1 MITEAQ
7 INQFQYQ
14 DTAERVNELALK
26 SSRTEQKIT
35 NLRNKELKKKLITSS
50 NHHINLGKS
59 SEQILCVDERN
70 FEELEDEYSVV
81 ILLNSNIGNIG
92 LNKFITKVESLTKVL
107 LVVHDLDNHHWHLM
121 SYYSLIYSDIYV
133 PAHPCYYSW
142 YEKLSEFIISG
153 FPCGSINYEVSYINE
168 NTNLIDKRRQL
179 GPFGPHFHYEQFKFR
194 NEVLS
199 TLNKNFPDVYL
210 RIRNSLNPDDL
221 HDSLKKWSEY
231 KTHWIVPVGGDLPFR
246 AFDALCTGG
255 IPILPKTCMAYLD
268 KLEIDSSLYTLYS
281 VQDISDPMQ
290 KVIEAAEK
298 FDSSLPSERAL
309 NFAQK
314 FSYSAIVQRLFDEVF
329 DIINQPR

>member
-1 MITEAQ
+1 MITETQ
-7 INQFQYQ
+7 INEILHQ
-14 DTAERVNELALK
+14 DTAERVNELTLK
-26 SSRTEQKIT
+26 SSRTQRKIMM
-35 NLRNKELKKKLITSS
+35 LRDKELKKKLITSS

-59 SEQILCVDERN
+59 SEKILCVDERN
-70 FEELEDEYSVV
+70 FDELEDEYSVV
-81 ILLNSNIGNIG
+81 VLLNSNIGNIG
-92 LNKFITKVESLTKVL
+92 LNKFIAKVENLTKALV
-107 LVVHDLDNHHWHLM
+107 VVHDLDNHHWHLM

-142 YEKLSEFIISG
+142 YEKLSEFIIIG
-153 FPCGSINYEVSYINE
+153 FPCGSINYEVNYIHE
-168 NTNLIDKRRQL
+168 NINLIDGKRQL

-199 TLNKNFPDVYL
+199 TLNKSFPNVYL

-221 HDSLKKWSEY
+221 NDSLKKWSVY

-255 IPILPKTCMAYLD
+255 IPILPKTCRAYLD
-268 KLEIDSSLYTLYS
+268 QLNIDSSLYTLYS
-281 VQDISDPMQ
+281 VQDINNPMQ

-309 NFAQK
+309 HFVQK
-314 FSYSAIVQRLFDEVF
+314 FSYSAIVQRLFDHVL
-329 DIINQPR
+329 DIINQPS